1 MYRILVVDDEPSI
14 CKALSMG
21 LASDEFAVDVA
32 SDGNK
37 GILLGARKK
46 YDILIVDL
54 CLPDIYGLK
63 VIEKIKLNSPE
74 IISIII
80 TGNINMESSI
90 EAIRLGV
97 SDYIEKPLDLKTIKD
112 AIAKALQ
119 ETDLKQKTVR
129 KKM

>member
-32 SDGNK
+32 SDGNTAL
-37 GILLGARKK
+37 LLGSKKK

-63 VIEKIKLNSPE
+63 VIKKIKFNFPK

-97 SDYIEKPLDLKTIKD
+97 SDYIEKPLDLKTIKN

-119 ETDLKQKTVR
+119 ERYLKQETMR
-129 KKM
+129 K

>member
-14 CKALSMG
+14 RKALSMG
-21 LASDEFAVDVA
+21 LASDEFEVDVA

-54 CLPDIYGLK
+54 CLPDIYGLE
-63 VIEKIKLNSPE
+63 VIEKIKLGTPE

-80 TGNINMESSI
+80 TGNTDMESSI
-90 EAIRLGV
+90 ESIRLGV

-119 ETDLKQKTVR
+119 ERELK
-129 KKM
+129 